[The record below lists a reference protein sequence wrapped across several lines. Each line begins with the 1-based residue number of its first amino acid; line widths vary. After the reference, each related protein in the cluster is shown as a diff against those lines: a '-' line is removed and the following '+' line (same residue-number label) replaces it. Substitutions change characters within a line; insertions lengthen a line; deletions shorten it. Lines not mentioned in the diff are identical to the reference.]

1 MTDHPLQPSDSH
13 VLFTLYEEDSGA
25 FEQLPA
31 GVLTIFPER
40 ACKLRWNSRF
50 AAIWQLPLDQNDSA
64 GRISFA
70 DLENHCAQRTPEGSE
85 FQLVPDHFSLDGA
98 EDTFRD
104 TIFLNDGR
112 IVHRSVGV
120 AENSATKALH
130 CIYEEYPA
138 QQADL
143 LRLQEW
149 NDTFDAMPD
158 HICLLDL
165 SGAIV
170 RANRTMR
177 ERFEPVHG
185 QLKGLDYRLVY
196 CGTATP
202 DPQPPCAQ
210 VLAGGPPV
218 DIETQLPT
226 MEGWYRVAS
235 TPVSDALGRQWGAI
249 STVADITDQVQIRDQ
264 ATEQQKQLQELVQ
277 SSLDGIIFCDEYGMV
292 SLWNRQAEH
301 ILGWTAEEAIGRR
314 LDQLIVPESAVDQ
327 HKQGMARFRREKSGP
342 LIGQRTEVL
351 ARHKD
356 GHLVDVEISISAVE
370 VSGRM
375 FVCGSIHDITKR
387 IKTQKE
393 LVRHRDHLQQLV
405 EERTRELQ
413 ATVKRLEQEILVR
426 QQTGTALRNSEER
439 LSSVVANVP
448 ESILLISEDGRILFA
463 NQPPPSSRIT
473 DVTGRLCHELWPPDT
488 SQELQ
493 ETLARAKS
501 QPAQRCIVISTDEAS
516 IDCVV
521 ELSIRPVTVHQGET
535 EFVLVFRD
543 ITAERDQ
550 QRERERAGTVQ
561 AHLSRLSA
569 LGEMASNISHEI
581 NQPLTAVANLASA
594 ARRGVRKLEGIPQA
608 IEEILGEIIDEA
620 QRAGDIVHRLRDFA
634 RRRPVERT
642 QLILRESVES
652 ALTLTSN
659 ELSVYQ
665 VGVTTNVADDICIF
679 GDAIHLQQILVN
691 LLLNAVQAI
700 DADRSGQRHIWIE
713 ADVRDFTV
721 SLTVRD
727 TGPGF
732 ADTLTSNPLEAYVTT
747 KPQGTGLGL
756 SICHSLVE
764 LNEGTLTIGNS
775 PEGGALITITLPA
788 TSCATRA
795 SQPRQ

>member
-31 GVLTIFPER
+31 GILTVFPKG
-40 ACKLRWNSRF
+40 AFKVRWNSRF
-50 AAIWQLPLDQNDSA
+50 AAIWQLPVDQDDPA
-64 GRISFA
+64 DRLSFA
-70 DLENHCAQRTPEGSE
+70 DLENHCAQCVPEGSH
-85 FQLVPDHFSLDGA
+85 FQLIPDHFSLDGL

-104 TIFLNDGR
+104 TIYLNDGR

-120 AENSATKALH
+120 AENSDAKALH
-130 CIYEEYPA
+130 CIYEEYPPR
-138 QQADL
+138 QADL

-185 QLKGLDYRLVY
+185 GLKGLDYRLVY
-196 CGTATP
+196 CGTSTP

-210 VLAGGPPV
+210 VLSGGPPV
-218 DIETQLPT
+218 SIEAQLPT

-235 TPVSDALGRQWGAI
+235 AAVSDALGRQWGAI
-249 STVADITDQVQIRDQ
+249 SIVADITDQVLLREQ
-264 ATEQQKQLQELVQ
+264 ATEQQKQLHELVQ
-277 SSLDGIIFCDEYGMV
+277 SSLDGIIFCDEYGV
-292 SLWNRQAEH
+292 VTLWNRQAEH
-301 ILGWTAEEAIGRR
+301 ILGWTAEEAIGQP
-314 LDQLIVPESAVDQ
+314 LDKLIVPESAVEQ
-327 HKQGMARFRREKSGP
+327 HKQGMGRFRRERSGP
-342 LIGQRTEVL
+342 LIGQRTEVP

-370 VSGRM
+370 VSGKM
-375 FVCGSIHDITKR
+375 FVCGSIHDITER
-387 IKTQKE
+387 IQTQNE
-393 LVRHRDHLQQLV
+393 LIRHRDHLQQLV
-405 EERTRELQ
+405 TEQTQELQ
-413 ATVKRLEQEILVR
+413 DTVTQLEQEILAR
-426 QQTGTALRNSEER
+426 QQTESALRNSEER

-448 ESILLISEDGRILFA
+448 ESILLVSKDHRILFA

-473 DVTGRLCHELWPPDT
+473 DVTGRQCHELWPPAAL
-488 SQELQ
+488 QELQ
-493 ETLARAKS
+493 ETLAQAET
-501 QPAQRCIVISTDEAS
+501 QPTERCIVVSNGEAS
-516 IDCVV
+516 GDCVV
-521 ELSIRPVTVHQGET
+521 EVSIRPVTVHGADT
-535 EFVLVFRD
+535 EFVVVFRD

-581 NQPLTAVANLASA
+581 TQPLTAVANLASA
-594 ARRGVRKLEGIPQA
+594 ARRGVRKVAGIPQA
-608 IEEILGEIIDEA
+608 VEETLGEIVDEA

-642 QLILRESVES
+642 ELILKESVES

-659 ELSVYQ
+659 ELSVYR

-679 GDAIHLQQILVN
+679 ADAIHLQQILVN

-700 DADRSGQRHIWIE
+700 DADQSGRRHIWIE
-713 ADVRDFTV
+713 AIVRDFTV

-732 ADTLTSNPLEAYVTT
+732 SDTLASNPLEAYVTT

-764 LNEGTLTIGNS
+764 LHEGTLAIGNS
-775 PEGGALITITLPA
+775 PEGGALITIGLPA
-788 TSCATRA
+788 TLQGTRG
-795 SQPRQ
+795 P